1 MTFVVWLFRLI
12 RKNSFRNASSY
23 LLYSGLL
30 LHVCVYNKL
39 AVVTAPKVNLMT
51 YNVGYFPKNLSLQF
65 PSALL
70 PFRYGDSKIL
80 LLSFFPFAD
89 VQGIPCQIEEAMLL
103 HFGALNSE
111 RKIKPKSFLLRL
123 PLPKLG
129 PLPPWHHRDQPSA
142 NYTEGRHV
150 KLARNTKTESTQTTR
165 IFVFLFP
172 RFAFSGRI
180 VSTHREENKIK
191 TDRTSTFPIGFIP
204 FPPPPITL
212 LNADL
217 RSACPIRNVLRVA

>member
-1 MTFVVWLFRLI
+1 
-12 RKNSFRNASSY
+12 
-23 LLYSGLL
+23 
-30 LHVCVYNKL
+30 
-39 AVVTAPKVNLMT
+39 MT

-65 PSALL
+65 HPLYCHSDMVIQRFFFFLSSLSLPSKEFL
-70 PFRYGDSKIL
+70 
-80 LLSFFPFAD
+80 
-89 VQGIPCQIEEAMLL
+89 CQIEAML
-103 HFGALNSE
+103 HFCALNSE
-111 RKIKPKSFLLRL
+111 RKIKPKPFLLRL

-129 PLPPWHHRDQPSA
+129 PLPPGI
-142 NYTEGRHV
+142 TEINRAQTTRKAKGRHV

-172 RFAFSGRI
+172 RFAFSARI

-204 FPPPPITL
+204 FFTPIT

-217 RSACPIRNVLRVA
+217 RSTCPIRNVLRVANGLK